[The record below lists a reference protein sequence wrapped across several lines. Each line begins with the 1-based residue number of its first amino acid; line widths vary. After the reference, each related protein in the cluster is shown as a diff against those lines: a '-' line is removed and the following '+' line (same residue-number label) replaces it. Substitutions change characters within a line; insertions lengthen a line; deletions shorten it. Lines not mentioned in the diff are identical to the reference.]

1 MTGEMARLFAR
12 GCAHGSGRGPARKLD
27 RWLARVGVLLV
38 AALLVSRSGP
48 AVAGNG
54 GEARSLLREP
64 DRPYG
69 VVAGEADASAVVQN
83 PANLGYLRGFNGILD
98 FSANTRASGRRGNGV
113 GVFAALPL
121 PFDFLA
127 LGLGVQGMWRA
138 QAQAGI
144 TNHVS
149 ADDPFGK
156 FSVAAA
162 VPLMRW
168 APGLSLGFNY
178 SRLFSPTNAYAVGT
192 NQFDLG
198 LSWRANRFLVLALV
212 ARNLNAPRLE
222 GVRMAPVLDP
232 ELALRP
238 FGDARLEFA
247 VGMRTR
253 FGLAANPQLFEF
265 PLQPRGRVLFGARGI
280 RAYVEAE
287 RIAYFP
293 DDSDRGIDP
302 YDAIR
307 VSAGL
312 VFDTP
317 HFGITAGPNLGAASS
332 LGSAGGGRDGLQGAS
347 GRLRVSQERYTE
359 VIPVRP
365 RRVTRIT
372 LAGLRTDRDLA
383 ELVWT
388 LDDLAR
394 RGGGVVL
401 VEPRGTGLRLAQ
413 LEELR
418 EALLRFQAGG
428 GKVVAYLEGG
438 GVSAYFVA
446 AIADRI
452 LAHPNVTLD
461 ITGFATRTF
470 YWAALLER
478 LGAKAEFIRIAEY
491 KGTPERF
498 SDTGPS
504 APVAEAN
511 RILLTDVWNH
521 SVRLIGQARAR
532 DPAVVAGW
540 IDQAPWQPAAAR
552 KRGIVD
558 DLAWPDELDAKLE
571 AWLGRRVR
579 IEAPPRAPAR
589 TSDWSDPA
597 HVAILHISGN
607 LVVGESAVIPLLG
620 IELAGALT
628 LTQEIAALR
637 ADRDVKAVVVRI
649 DSRGGSLLA
658 SEEIAREL
666 DLLRA
671 RKPVVI
677 SMGNVAASGGYHI
690 ATAGGYI
697 YANATTITGS
707 IGVFMPKIDLS
718 GLLTKLGVDVDI
730 LAIGDRATLRSWWK
744 PYSEDERAATLAGLQ
759 ASYDRFIDRVAA
771 ARGMTPA
778 AADALA
784 RGRLWSGARAIE
796 VGLVDRY
803 GGMHEAVDRAANM
816 AGLLSRPGEGVQIRH
831 YPAPPTLVERI
842 RALFGLEL
850 PLPLGSLGSLGQG
863 GRAGTGALADPLTGR
878 ALSFADPTLRA
889 LQLLPASL
897 WLSAG
902 PEALAVGDFLIEI
915 DG

>member
-1 MTGEMARLFAR
+1 MLGL
-12 GCAHGSGRGPARKLD
+12 LI
-27 RWLARVGVLLV
+27 LV
-38 AALLVSRSGP
+38 ALVVTGRP
-48 AVAGNG
+48 AAAGNE
-54 GEARSLLREP
+54 GEARSLLRDA

-98 FSANTRASGRRGNGV
+98 FSANTRTSGRRGNGV
-113 GVFAALPL
+113 GLFAAMPL
-121 PFDFLA
+121 PWNFLA
-127 LGLGVQGMWRA
+127 LGLGVQGMWRE

-144 TNHVS
+144 ANHLT
-149 ADDPFGK
+149 ADAAFGK

-178 SRLFSPTNAYAVGT
+178 SRLFSPTNVYAIGA
-192 NQFDLG
+192 NQFDLA
-198 LSWRANRFLVLALV
+198 LSWRANRFFALALV

-222 GVRMAPVLDP
+222 GKRMAPVLDP

-247 VGMRTR
+247 VGMQTR
-253 FGLAANPQLFEF
+253 FGLTADPQLVPF
-265 PLQPRGRVLFGARGI
+265 PLQPRGRVLFGGRGI

-287 RIAYFP
+287 RVAYFP
-293 DDSDRGIDP
+293 IADANAEVDP

-317 HFGITAGPNLGAASS
+317 HFGITAGPNLGFATRGA
-332 LGSAGGGRDGLQGAS
+332 DGLQGAS
-347 GRLRVSQERYTE
+347 ARLRVSQERYTE

-365 RRVTRIT
+365 RRVTRIA
-372 LAGLRTDRDLA
+372 LAGKRSDRDLA
-383 ELVWT
+383 EVVWT
-388 LDDLAR
+388 LDELAR

-413 LEELR
+413 LEEVR
-418 EALLRFQAGG
+418 EALLRFQASG

-438 GVSAYFVA
+438 GISHYFLASV
-446 AIADRI
+446 ADRI
-452 LAHPNVTLD
+452 VAHPHAALS

-470 YWAALLER
+470 YWATLLER
-478 LGAKAEFIRIAEY
+478 LGAKAEFVRIAEY
-491 KGTPERF
+491 KGTPELF
-498 SDTGPS
+498 AETGPS

-511 RILLTDVWNH
+511 RVLLTDLWNH

-532 DPAVVAGW
+532 DPAVVSGW
-540 IDQAPWQPAAAR
+540 IDAAPWQPADAR

-558 DLAWPDELDAKLE
+558 DLAWPDQLDAKLE
-571 AWLGRRVR
+571 GWLGRRVR
-579 IEAPPRAPAR
+579 IEAPPRAPDR
-589 TSDWSDPA
+589 PSDWGDPA
-597 HVAILHISGN
+597 HVAILHIDGN

-620 IELAGALT
+620 LELAGSVT
-628 LTQEIAALR
+628 LTREIVALR
-637 ADRDVKAVVVRI
+637 DDRDVKAVVVRI
-649 DSRGGSLLA
+649 DSRGGSLTA

-666 DLLRA
+666 DLLA
-671 RKPVVI
+671 ERKPVVV

-690 ATAGGYI
+690 ATAGQYMF
-697 YANATTITGS
+697 ADATTVTGS

-718 GLLTKLGVDVDI
+718 GVLAKFGVDVDI

-744 PYSEDERAATLAGLQ
+744 PYSDDERAATLAGLQ

-771 ARGMTPA
+771 ARAMTPA
-778 AADALA
+778 EADALA

-803 GGMHEAVDRAANM
+803 GGMYEATDRAARM
-816 AGLLSRPGEGVQIRH
+816 AGLAARAGEGVPVRH
-831 YPAPPTLVERI
+831 YPAPPTLIERI
-842 RALFGLEL
+842 RALFGLSL
-850 PLPLGSLGSLGQG
+850 PLPLGSAAGDPGS
-863 GRAGTGALADPLTGR
+863 GRVDPLTGR
-878 ALSFADPTLRA
+878 ALSFADPALQA
-889 LQLLPASL
+889 LQLLPPSL
-897 WLSAG
+897 WLASG
-902 PEALAVGDFLIEI
+902 PEALAVGDFVIEI